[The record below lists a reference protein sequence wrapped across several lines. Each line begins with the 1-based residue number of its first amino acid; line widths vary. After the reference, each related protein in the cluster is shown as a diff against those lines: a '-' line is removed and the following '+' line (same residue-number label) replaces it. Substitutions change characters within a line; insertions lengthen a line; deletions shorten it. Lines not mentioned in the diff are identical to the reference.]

1 MIWLRIHC
9 LFFFSENRMPLNPL
23 DSHQFPFENIWHHY
37 LESTYPISE
46 THLASFDQLVFT
58 HYCWGCHM
66 TLFYLL
72 EQHQA
77 TIKYTLIISSPMF
90 LSVKSI
96 SLSKVGDLIS
106 RDPAVPSMLPVVNW
120 YDLNS
125 LKEKYLYCP
134 SIIHQCPP
142 LRTLTVDKVSPVI
155 HTSTAKPLIL
165 NHHPFIVH
173 QVFP

>member
-1 MIWLRIHC
+1 MQLEYSVGRMGYVTYDLVEDP
-9 LFFFSENRMPLNPL
+9 LFVFSENRMPLNPL
-23 DSHQFPFENIWHHY
+23 DSHRFPFENIWHHY
-37 LESTYPISE
+37 LGSTYPISE
-46 THLASFDQLVFT
+46 THLASFNHLVFT
-58 HYCWGCHM
+58 NYCWGCHM

-72 EQHQA
+72 EQQQA

-125 LKEKYLYCP
+125 LKEKYLL
-134 SIIHQCPP
+134 SIHHSS
-142 LRTLTVDKVSPVI
+142 VSSPYNI
-155 HTSTAKPLIL
+155 DRG
-165 NHHPFIVH
+165 
-173 QVFP
+173 